1 MARTTSR
8 KDSLASF
15 IWTVGAADM
24 VIGGVGER
32 GSLFALGMLT
42 VGAGWLVR
50 WLRQQRAERA
60 TGAWRG
66 QSFGPFPGG
75 PFPGELSASAQAISG
90 KARGVSAFIARQLNA
105 AGVTSASPA
114 ARGYS
119 AAARPGFRA
128 NRFVDSS
135 DSRPRRDPRNA
146 PSVQRARLIE
156 RPGDSPSQDRNPR
169 RIRPSAETLQDRTAS
184 SRAIQG
190 PPLNL
195 PPAPRARSRRSRRI
209 Y

>member
-1 MARTTSR
+1 MARMTSR

-32 GSLFALGMLT
+32 GSLFALGLLT
-42 VGAGWLVR
+42 VGAGFLVR
-50 WLRQQRAERA
+50 WLRHQRAER
-60 TGAWRG
+60 TGGSW
-66 QSFGPFPGG
+66 SGPLRSPLKSQVRRPLQGLL
-75 PFPGELSASAQAISG
+75 PVSAQRLSG
-90 KARGVSAFIARQLNA
+90 QVRGVSTFMTRQWQSSRGTTAN
-105 AGVTSASPA
+105 SRS

-128 NRFVDSS
+128 NRFVNPVT
-135 DSRPRRDPRNA
+135 SRPRSGQSLRSTPVRPHSPGVNLA
-146 PSVQRARLIE
+146 GSQSATSGRL
-156 RPGDSPSQDRNPR
+156 P
-169 RIRPSAETLQDRTAS
+169 LQGPAL
-184 SRAIQG
+184 QG

-195 PPAPRARSRRSRRI
+195 PPAPQPRARRGRRI